1 MARGAFF
8 FTDYPMA
15 NKSDL
20 RVVYRD
26 PAELIPYARN
36 ARTHSPEQIA
46 KLAASI
52 KEFGFTTPVELDGE
66 NGILSG
72 HGRVLAAQKLGLK
85 RIPTIDLSGLTEAQ
99 RRAYILAANRLAL
112 DAGWDEEL
120 LAIELS
126 DLSGLDVDL
135 SVTGFTDEE
144 IEEALQS
151 DGLAADDEDAADE
164 IPEADPAETAKTK
177 RGDVWIC
184 GGHRV
189 MCGDS
194 TSAADIDL
202 LMGGGHADL
211 LLTDPP
217 YGVSIVK
224 GAGKIGGDKPF
235 GSKAERGV
243 VSGKAPRP
251 IKFKGTTRGEYD
263 GAMVAATE
271 YFPIIGDE
279 STETARKSYEAAKAV
294 TDEQIIFGG
303 NYFTDFLPP
312 SRCWIAWDKGMPDGT
327 PFAQIELAWVSKDAN
342 ARLFHRLWA
351 GLCREGS
358 REVEGVKRVHPTQKP
373 VSLMEDCLGMFPNA
387 KVVLD
392 LFGGSG
398 STLLACERQGRE
410 CRMMEMAEHYCD
422 VIVQRWQ
429 KLTGKQAVRESDGQL
444 FDEI

>member
-1 MARGAFF
+1 MSKQA
-8 FTDYPMA
+8 
-15 NKSDL
+15 SDL
-20 RVVYRD
+20 RVIYRD

-151 DGLAADDEDAADE
+151 DGLTADDEDAADE

-194 TSAADIDL
+194 TSADDIAHL
-202 LMGGGHADL
+202 LRDGGGACRFASHRSALRREHCERCRKDRRRQAL
-211 LLTDPP
+211 RLK
-217 YGVSIVK
+217 S
-224 GAGKIGGDKPF
+224 
-235 GSKAERGV
+235 GSRRG
-243 VSGKAPRP
+243 
-251 IKFKGTTRGEYD
+251 I
-263 GAMVAATE
+263 
-271 YFPIIGDE
+271 
-279 STETARKSYEAAKAV
+279 RKSA
-294 TDEQIIFGG
+294 
-303 NYFTDFLPP
+303 
-312 SRCWIAWDKGMPDGT
+312 
-327 PFAQIELAWVSKDAN
+327 
-342 ARLFHRLWA
+342 H
-351 GLCREGS
+351 
-358 REVEGVKRVHPTQKP
+358 
-373 VSLMEDCLGMFPNA
+373 
-387 KVVLD
+387 
-392 LFGGSG
+392 
-398 STLLACERQGRE
+398 ACQ
-410 CRMMEMAEHYCD
+410 
-422 VIVQRWQ
+422 V
-429 KLTGKQAVRESDGQL
+429 
-444 FDEI
+444 